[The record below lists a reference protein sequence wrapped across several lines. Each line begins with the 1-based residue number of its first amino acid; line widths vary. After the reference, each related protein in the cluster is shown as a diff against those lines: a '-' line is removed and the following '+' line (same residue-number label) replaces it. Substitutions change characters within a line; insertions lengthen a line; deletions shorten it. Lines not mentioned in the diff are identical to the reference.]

1 MNADREYLA
10 AGLALG
16 TLADAEMLEALDLEA
31 ADPDFAEAVASFHET
46 LGLLSETDDAI
57 APSAET
63 SAAILNIPRQHQ
75 QAVAD
80 QAAHPADPTADDADE
95 TAHASIPHADTAH
108 VATPDSTTPDSTT
121 PVSTAPA
128 RRRRPS
134 TALFALA
141 ASTLLLIS
149 AVLAGAL
156 INQQQ
161 DTSQIEE
168 SLTVA
173 EAERE
178 RAERLLSASDLAFIE
193 AEATVGGQLSLAY
206 SVSEQMLHL
215 TPRDMPELDEDQ
227 TMQLWLIDEEG
238 PRSAG
243 LMTGA
248 STELLTDL
256 PMTQDMTFG
265 VTVEPAG
272 GSEEPTSDPVVLA
285 DL

>member
-46 LGLLSETDDAI
+46 LGLLAETDDAI
-57 APSAET
+57 APSDET

-75 QAVAD
+75 QATAD
-80 QAAHPADPTADDADE
+80 QATATAEAAHDAAGE
-95 TAHASIPHADTAH
+95 TARAST
-108 VATPDSTTPDSTT
+108 TDSTTTDST
-121 PVSTAPA
+121 PPA
-128 RRRRPS
+128 RRRRAS
-134 TALFALA
+134 TTLFALA

-161 DTSQIEE
+161 GTSQIEE

>member
-1 MNADREYLA
+1 M
-10 AGLALG
+10 
-16 TLADAEMLEALDLEA
+16 
-31 ADPDFAEAVASFHET
+31 
-46 LGLLSETDDAI
+46 
-57 APSAET
+57 
-63 SAAILNIPRQHQ
+63 
-75 QAVAD
+75 
-80 QAAHPADPTADDADE
+80 
-95 TAHASIPHADTAH
+95 
-108 VATPDSTTPDSTT
+108 
-121 PVSTAPA
+121 
-128 RRRRPS
+128 
-134 TALFALA
+134 
-141 ASTLLLIS
+141 
-149 AVLAGAL
+149 
-156 INQQQ
+156 
-161 DTSQIEE
+161 
-168 SLTVA
+168 
-173 EAERE
+173 
-178 RAERLLSASDLAFIE
+178 
-193 AEATVGGQLSLAY
+193 GGQLSLAY

>member
-31 ADPDFAEAVASFHET
+31 SDPDFAEEVASFSET
-46 LGLLSETDDAI
+46 LGLLAETDDAI

-63 SAAILNIPRQHQ
+63 EAAILSIPRLHQ
-75 QAVAD
+75 QA
-80 QAAHPADPTADDADE
+80 E
-95 TAHASIPHADTAH
+95 ADTAAPA
-108 VATPDSTTPDSTT
+108 ATTESVTPQATTPPATT
-121 PVSTAPA
+121 PA
-128 RRRRPS
+128 RTRRPS

-141 ASTLLLIS
+141 ASTLLLLS

-178 RAERLLSASDLAFIE
+178 RTQRLLSASDLAFTE
-193 AEATVGGQLSLAY
+193 AEATVGGRLTLAY

-215 TPRDMPELDEDQ
+215 TPHDMPELPEDQ

-238 PRSAG
+238 AHSAG
-243 LMTGA
+243 LMTGT

-256 PMTQDMTFG
+256 AMDEDMTFG

-272 GSEEPTSDPVVLA
+272 GSEAPTTDPVVLA

>member
-16 TLADAEMLEALDLEA
+16 TLADAEMLQALDLEA
-31 ADPDFAEAVASFHET
+31 TDPSFAEEVQSFSET
-46 LGLLSETDDAI
+46 LGLLAESDDAI
-57 APSAET
+57 APSPET
-63 SAAILNIPRQHQ
+63 EAAILAIPRLHQ
-75 QAVAD
+75 QA
-80 QAAHPADPTADDADE
+80 ADPVPEPASAPDAPQE
-95 TAHASIPHADTAH
+95 RRERPAAASR
-108 VATPDSTTPDSTT
+108 S
-121 PVSTAPA
+121 
-128 RRRRPS
+128 RRPA
-134 TALFALA
+134 TMLFALA
-141 ASTLLLIS
+141 ASTLLLLS

-161 DTSQIEE
+161 DTTEIQE

-178 RAERLLSASDLAFIE
+178 RTQRLLSASDLAFTE
-193 AEATVGGQLSLAY
+193 AEATVGGRLTLAY

-215 TPRDMPELDEDQ
+215 TPHDMPELSEDQ

-238 PRSAG
+238 PHSAG
-243 LMTGA
+243 LMTGT

-256 PMTQDMTFG
+256 PMDEDMTFG

-272 GSEEPTSDPVVLA
+272 GSEAPTSDPVVLA

>member
-31 ADPDFAEAVASFHET
+31 ADPDFAVEVASFHET
-46 LGLLSETDDAI
+46 LGLLSETDEAI
-57 APSAET
+57 APSAEVE
-63 SAAILNIPRQHQ
+63 AAILNIPRQHQ
-75 QAVAD
+75 QAVP
-80 QAAHPADPTADDADE
+80 QQRVEPGTAESE
-95 TAHASIPHADTAH
+95 TAEPETAESEAH
-108 VATPDSTTPDSTT
+108 QNP
-121 PVSTAPA
+121 APA
-128 RRRRPS
+128 RTRRPATS
-134 TALFALA
+134 LFALA
-141 ASTLLLIS
+141 ASSLLLIS

-161 DTSQIEE
+161 DASQIED

-173 EAERE
+173 EAEAE
-178 RAERLLSASDLAFIE
+178 RAERLLSASDLAFTE
-193 AEATVGGQLSLAY
+193 AEATVGGRVTLAY

-215 TPRDMPELDEDQ
+215 TPHDMPELSEDQ

-243 LMTGA
+243 LMTGER
-248 STELLTDL
+248 TELLTDL
-256 PMTQDMTFG
+256 PIAQDMTFG

-272 GSEEPTSDPVVLA
+272 GSEAPTSDPVVLA

>member
-31 ADPDFAEAVASFHET
+31 ADPDFAEAVTSFHET
-46 LGLLSETDDAI
+46 LGLLAETDDAI

-75 QAVAD
+75 QAVPER
-80 QAAHPADPTADDADE
+80 AAHTADAAQDE
-95 TAHASIPHADTAH
+95 TAHAS
-108 VATPDSTTPDSTT
+108 TPDSKAIDSKAPD
-121 PVSTAPA
+121 TASPA

-161 DTSQIEE
+161 DTSQIED

-193 AEATVGGQLSLAY
+193 AEVTVGGQLNLAY

-215 TPRDMPELDEDQ
+215 TPHDMPELDEDQ

>member
-46 LGLLSETDDAI
+46 LGLLAETDDAV

-75 QAVAD
+75 QAVPER
-80 QAAHPADPTADDADE
+80 AAHTADAAQAE
-95 TAHASIPHADTAH
+95 TAHAS
-108 VATPDSTTPDSTT
+108 TPDSKAPDATTPSSKS
-121 PVSTAPA
+121 PSSTAHDTASPA

-161 DTSQIEE
+161 DTSQIED

-193 AEATVGGQLSLAY
+193 AEVTVGGQLNLAY

-215 TPRDMPELDEDQ
+215 TPHDMPELDEDQ

>member
-16 TLADAEMLEALDLEA
+16 TLADAEMLQALDLEA
-31 ADPDFAEAVASFHET
+31 TDPSFAEEVQSFSET
-46 LGLLSETDDAI
+46 LGLLAESDDAI
-57 APSAET
+57 APSPET
-63 SAAILNIPRQHQ
+63 EAAILAIPRLHQ
-75 QAVAD
+75 QA
-80 QAAHPADPTADDADE
+80 
-95 TAHASIPHADTAH
+95 ADTVPKPASDL
-108 VATPDSTTPDSTT
+108 VREPASAPVPEPASAPD
-121 PVSTAPA
+121 AQQERQERPA
-128 RRRRPS
+128 AASRSRRPA
-134 TALFALA
+134 TMLFALA
-141 ASTLLLIS
+141 ASTLLLLS

-161 DTSQIEE
+161 DTTEIQE

-178 RAERLLSASDLAFIE
+178 RTQRLLSASDLAFTE
-193 AEATVGGQLSLAY
+193 AEATVGGRLTLAY

-215 TPRDMPELDEDQ
+215 TPHDMPELSEDQ

-238 PRSAG
+238 PHSAG
-243 LMTGA
+243 LMTGT

-256 PMTQDMTFG
+256 SMDEDMTFG

-272 GSEEPTSDPVVLA
+272 GSEAPTSDPVVLA

>member
-16 TLADAEMLEALDLEA
+16 TLADAEMLQALDLEA
-31 ADPDFAEAVASFHET
+31 TDPSFAEEVQSFSET
-46 LGLLSETDDAI
+46 LGLLAESDDAI
-57 APSAET
+57 APSPET
-63 SAAILNIPRQHQ
+63 EAAILAIPRLHQ
-75 QAVAD
+75 QA
-80 QAAHPADPTADDADE
+80 
-95 TAHASIPHADTAH
+95 ADTVPEPASAP
-108 VATPDSTTPDSTT
+108 VPEPASAPD
-121 PVSTAPA
+121 AQQERQERPA
-128 RRRRPS
+128 AASRSRRPA
-134 TALFALA
+134 TMLFALA
-141 ASTLLLIS
+141 ASTLLLLS

-161 DTSQIEE
+161 DTTEIQE

-178 RAERLLSASDLAFIE
+178 RTQRLLSASDLAFTE
-193 AEATVGGQLSLAY
+193 AEATVGGRLTLAY

-215 TPRDMPELDEDQ
+215 TPHDMPELSEDQ

-238 PRSAG
+238 PHSAG
-243 LMTGA
+243 LMTGT

-256 PMTQDMTFG
+256 SMDEDMTFG

-272 GSEEPTSDPVVLA
+272 GSEAPTSDPVVLA

>member
-31 ADPDFAEAVASFHET
+31 SDPDFAEEVASFSET
-46 LGLLSETDDAI
+46 LGLLAETDDAI

-63 SAAILNIPRQHQ
+63 EAAILSIPRLHQ
-75 QAVAD
+75 QAG
-80 QAAHPADPTADDADE
+80 
-95 TAHASIPHADTAH
+95 ADTRPVPA
-108 VATPDSTTPDSTT
+108 ATSESVTPQATTPPATT
-121 PVSTAPA
+121 PA
-128 RRRRPS
+128 RTRRPS

-141 ASTLLLIS
+141 ASTLLLLS

-178 RAERLLSASDLAFIE
+178 RTQRLLSASDLAFTE
-193 AEATVGGQLSLAY
+193 AEATVGGRLTLAY

-215 TPRDMPELDEDQ
+215 TPHDMPELPEDQ

-238 PRSAG
+238 AHSAG
-243 LMTGA
+243 LMTGT

-256 PMTQDMTFG
+256 ALDEDMTFG

-272 GSEEPTSDPVVLA
+272 GSEAPTTDPVVLT

>member
-16 TLADAEMLEALDLEA
+16 TLADAEMIEALDLEA
-31 ADPDFAEAVASFHET
+31 ADPDFAEEVQSFCET
-46 LGLLSETDDAI
+46 LGLLAGSDDAV

-63 SAAILNIPRQHQ
+63 EAAILSIPRLHQ
-75 QAVAD
+75 QAAPERIAPEHAAEPVA
-80 QAAHPADPTADDADE
+80 PTAAG
-95 TAHASIPHADTAH
+95 ASA
-108 VATPDSTTPDSTT
+108 
-121 PVSTAPA
+121 PVTSAGPGPGPGPEKT
-128 RRRRPS
+128 RRP
-134 TALFALA
+134 TTMLFALA
-141 ASTLLLIS
+141 ASTLLLLS

-156 INQQQ
+156 INQQH
-161 DTSQIEE
+161 DTTQIQE

-178 RAERLLSASDLAFIE
+178 RTQRLLSASDLAFTE
-193 AEATVGGQLSLAY
+193 AEATGGGRVTLAY

-215 TPRDMPELDEDQ
+215 TPHDMPELPADQ

-238 PRSAG
+238 PHSAG
-243 LMTGA
+243 LMTGT

-256 PMTQDMTFG
+256 AMDEDMIFG

>member
-31 ADPDFAEAVASFHET
+31 SDPDFAEEVQSFQET
-46 LGLLSETDDAI
+46 LGLLAESDDAI
-57 APSAET
+57 APSAATE
-63 SAAILNIPRQHQ
+63 AAILNIPRLHQ
-75 QAVAD
+75 QAAPVPAAQD
-80 QAAHPADPTADDADE
+80 QTAPERASAPTPPAVSPP
-95 TAHASIPHADTAH
+95 S
-108 VATPDSTTPDSTT
+108 ATPDSAT
-121 PVSTAPA
+121 PA
-128 RRRRPS
+128 RRRRP
-134 TALFALA
+134 TTTLFALA
-141 ASTLLLIS
+141 ASTLLLLS

-178 RAERLLSASDLAFIE
+178 RTQRLLSASDLAFTE
-193 AEATVGGQLSLAY
+193 AEATVGGRLTLAY

-215 TPRDMPELDEDQ
+215 TPHDMPELPEDQ

-238 PRSAG
+238 PHNAG
-243 LMTGA
+243 LMTGT

-256 PMTQDMTFG
+256 AMDEDMTFG

-272 GSEEPTSDPVVLA
+272 GSEEPTTDPVVLA

>member
-16 TLADAEMLEALDLEA
+16 TLADAEMLQALDLEA
-31 ADPDFAEAVASFHET
+31 TDPSFAEEVQSFSET
-46 LGLLSETDDAI
+46 LGLLAESDDAI
-57 APSAET
+57 APSPET
-63 SAAILNIPRQHQ
+63 EAAILAIPRLHQ
-75 QAVAD
+75 QA
-80 QAAHPADPTADDADE
+80 ADPVPE
-95 TAHASIPHADTAH
+95 PASGP
-108 VATPDSTTPDSTT
+108 VPV
-121 PVSTAPA
+121 PVSDPVSAPDA
-128 RRRRPS
+128 QQEQQERPAAASRSRRPA
-134 TALFALA
+134 TMLFALA
-141 ASTLLLIS
+141 ASTLLLLS

-161 DTSQIEE
+161 DTTEIQE

-178 RAERLLSASDLAFIE
+178 RTQRLLSASDLAFTE
-193 AEATVGGQLSLAY
+193 AEATVGGRLTLAY

-215 TPRDMPELDEDQ
+215 TPHDMPELSEDQ

-238 PRSAG
+238 PHSAG
-243 LMTGA
+243 LMTGT

-256 PMTQDMTFG
+256 SMDEDMTFG

-272 GSEEPTSDPVVLA
+272 GSEAPTSDPVVLA

>member
-16 TLADAEMLEALDLEA
+16 TLADAEMLQALDLEA
-31 ADPDFAEAVASFHET
+31 TDPSFAEEVQSFSET
-46 LGLLSETDDAI
+46 LGLLAESDDAI
-57 APSAET
+57 APSPET
-63 SAAILNIPRQHQ
+63 EAAILAIPRLHQ
-75 QAVAD
+75 QA
-80 QAAHPADPTADDADE
+80 AATAPEHVSATVPEPTSD
-95 TAHASIPHADTAH
+95 
-108 VATPDSTTPDSTT
+108 
-121 PVSTAPA
+121 PVSAAPA
-128 RRRRPS
+128 SAPDAPQEQRERPAAASRSRRPA
-134 TALFALA
+134 TMLFALA
-141 ASTLLLIS
+141 ASTLLLLS

-161 DTSQIEE
+161 DTTEIQE

-178 RAERLLSASDLAFIE
+178 RTQRLLSASDLAFTE
-193 AEATVGGQLSLAY
+193 AEATVGGRLTLAY

-215 TPRDMPELDEDQ
+215 TPHDMPELSEDQ

-238 PRSAG
+238 PHSAG
-243 LMTGA
+243 LMTGT

-256 PMTQDMTFG
+256 PMDEDMTFG

-272 GSEEPTSDPVVLA
+272 GSEAPTSDPVVLA

>member
-16 TLADAEMLEALDLEA
+16 TLADAEMLQALDLEA
-31 ADPDFAEAVASFHET
+31 TDPSFAEEVQSFSET
-46 LGLLSETDDAI
+46 LGLLAESDDAI
-57 APSAET
+57 APSPET
-63 SAAILNIPRQHQ
+63 EAAILAIPRLHQ
-75 QAVAD
+75 QA
-80 QAAHPADPTADDADE
+80 
-95 TAHASIPHADTAH
+95 
-108 VATPDSTTPDSTT
+108 PDSAPED
-121 PVSTAPA
+121 VSATVPAPA
-128 RRRRPS
+128 SAPDAPQEQRERPAAASRSRRPA
-134 TALFALA
+134 TMLFALA
-141 ASTLLLIS
+141 ASTLLLLS

-161 DTSQIEE
+161 DTTEIQE

-178 RAERLLSASDLAFIE
+178 RTQRLLSASDLAFTE
-193 AEATVGGQLSLAY
+193 AEATVGGRLTLAY

-215 TPRDMPELDEDQ
+215 TPHDMPELSEDQ

-238 PRSAG
+238 PHSAG
-243 LMTGA
+243 LMTGT

-256 PMTQDMTFG
+256 PMDQDMTFG

-272 GSEEPTSDPVVLA
+272 GSEAPTSDPVVLA